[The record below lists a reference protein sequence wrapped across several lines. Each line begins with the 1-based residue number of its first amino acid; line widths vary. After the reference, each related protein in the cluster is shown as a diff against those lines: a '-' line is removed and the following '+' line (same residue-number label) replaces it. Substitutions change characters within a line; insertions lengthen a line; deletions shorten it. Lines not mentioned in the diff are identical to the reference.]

1 MGGRLCLVLGSLASM
16 DCGLRV
22 DAYASCY
29 ACTRWW
35 CDVSCFV
42 AAVAGLKVVSFDRRL
57 ILVGFYHLRYE
68 RWEVCFEF
76 SSEGRDGLGE

>member
-1 MGGRLCLVLGSLASM
+1 M
-16 DCGLRV
+16 
-22 DAYASCY
+22 
-29 ACTRWW
+29 
-35 CDVSCFV
+35 

-68 RWEVCFEF
+68 RWEACFEF